1 MCFALHL
8 PAFNCE
14 KILRN
19 WISGLWWAEQPDAG
33 SPSNFLLLF
42 RFVVVC
48 LKLGESL
55 QEVKG
60 DKSGA
65 DGDKK
70 DKKMRG
76 EKRKKSAVSR
86 KRSPDKARRQLQ
98 RLVKYEIMATM
109 VMTNTLKD
117 CVCLKNVFEQI
128 SKYNC
133 TNFKMYL
140 KNCACTQRNVACIS
154 SQFQNWEIMSTLEV
168 FLSEIV

>member
-70 DKKMRG
+70 DKKMR
-76 EKRKKSAVSR
+76 KKNARNPQWAAKGLLTKLQDNCSVSSNIKSWRRWWWQTLWRTVSAWKMYLNKFPNIIV
-86 KRSPDKARRQLQ
+86 
-98 RLVKYEIMATM
+98 
-109 VMTNTLKD
+109 
-117 CVCLKNVFEQI
+117 QI
-128 SKYNC
+128 SKCIWRTALVHRGAWLAYR
-133 TNFKMYL
+133 
-140 KNCACTQRNVACIS
+140 RNSRTEKLC
-154 SQFQNWEIMSTLEV
+154 QH
-168 FLSEIV
+168 